1 MLISDILR
9 DQLKAD
15 VSVLMGAN
23 VANDMAT
30 DQFCETTIGCALTGR
45 EESHGSSRGSGAERS
60 WQKEAE
66 DGMGGRGT
74 GWLRVGRGS
83 ASKKE
88 QCGFEILRA
97 EQLAWGGTG
106 AKTLELG
113 NWFIGREN
121 VKRT

>member
-66 DGMGGRGT
+66 DGVGGRGT
-74 GWLRVGRGS
+74 GWLRVGRGRGRS
-83 ASKKE
+83 IHPLA
-88 QCGFEILRA
+88 RA
-97 EQLAWGGTG
+97 EGGERRSS
-106 AKTLELG
+106 AVACVDSPPSLPPSL
-113 NWFIGREN
+113 
-121 VKRT
+121 